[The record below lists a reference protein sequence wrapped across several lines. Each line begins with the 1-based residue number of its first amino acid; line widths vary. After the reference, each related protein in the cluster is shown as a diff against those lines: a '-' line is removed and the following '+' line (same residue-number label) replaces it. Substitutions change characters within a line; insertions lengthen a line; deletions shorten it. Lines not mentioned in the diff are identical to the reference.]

1 MGSQGVTGGYMGLQ
15 GVRRGYSG
23 LKEVT
28 GGYKRFHDLH
38 KVTSV
43 YRGVT

>member
-23 LKEVT
+23 LKGVT
-28 GGYKRFHDLH
+28 GGYKRFLELH
-38 KVTSV
+38 KVTRV
-43 YRGVT
+43 YGRVT